1 MDKIKKGLYTF
12 LAFVALTLPLAGCGN
27 EEDEADKGKEE
38 QSVHKPKDK
47 VFSTDEKR
55 YARTSRSINL

>member
-27 EEDEADKGKEE
+27 EEEEADKGKEE
-38 QSVHKPKDK
+38 QGVHKPKDE
-47 VFSTDEKR
+47 VFSTDEKKDMQEQ
-55 YARTSRSINL
+55 ADQ

>member
-27 EEDEADKGKEE
+27 DEDEADKGKEE
-38 QSVHKPKDK
+38 QSVHKPKDD
-47 VFSTDEKR
+47 FDETGDIDKLE
-55 YARTSRSINL
+55 TEKGNDE